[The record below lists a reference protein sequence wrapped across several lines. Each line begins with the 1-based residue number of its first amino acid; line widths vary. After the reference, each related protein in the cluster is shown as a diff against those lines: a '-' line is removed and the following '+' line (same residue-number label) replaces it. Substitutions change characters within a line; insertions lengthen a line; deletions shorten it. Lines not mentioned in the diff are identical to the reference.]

1 MQSVRGFEYGVIHCR
16 PDQDIELS
24 CFINNH
30 LEGFSLSAEELLEF
44 GAVYVNQKR
53 VTKNI
58 PITSLDHIRIHR
70 KPRRFYSPHTDWQER
85 IAYENEHLIIL
96 NKPSGIP
103 CHATVDN
110 IKENLLSLLEIDTGK
125 KYYIT
130 HRLDIPTQGLLI
142 LAKNQAAQTQ
152 INKAFA
158 ERKIRKTYVAHSRPR
173 EVALGLHEHYMIKSP
188 RAPKVVLDKKE
199 DNTEICQLFIHQT
212 NKFEYYYE
220 HRIELCTGRTHQ
232 IRAQMAHM
240 GSPLIGDTL
249 YKGPEWEHENA
260 IALWSCELEFSE
272 NDFIKE
278 AKISLQPSD
287 EGSYTLK

>member
-16 PDQDIELS
+16 PDQDIELT

-30 LEGFSLSAEELLEF
+30 LEGASLSAEELLEF
-44 GAVYVNQKR
+44 GSVYVNQKR
-53 VTKNI
+53 VTQNQS
-58 PITSLDHIRIHR
+58 ITSLDHIRIHR
-70 KPRRFYSPHTDWQER
+70 KPRRFHTHQTNWQER
-85 IAYENEHLIIL
+85 IVYENDNLIIL

-110 IKENLLSLLEIDTGK
+110 IKENLLHILETHTGK

-142 LAKNQAAQTQ
+142 LAKDQRTQTQ

-158 ERKIRKTYVAHSRPR
+158 DRKIKKIYKAHCVPNEIS
-173 EVALGLHEHYMIKSP
+173 LGFHEHHMIKSP
-188 RAPKVVLDKKE
+188 RAPKTMRDEKGE
-199 DNTEICQLFIHQT
+199 NTEICQLIILQT
-212 NKFEYYYE
+212 NKFTKHHE

-232 IRAQMAHM
+232 IRAQMAHI

-249 YKGPEWEHENA
+249 YQGPAWDNENA
-260 IALWSCELEFSE
+260 IALWSYELEFLE
-272 NDFIKE
+272 NDFISE
-278 AKISLQPSD
+278 TKIFLQP
-287 EGSYTLK
+287 